1 MIISASERSIYFPDM
16 ADLSW
21 EEISASLM
29 RAEVVAQGTQGAGR
43 QLTPTIYTEARQI
56 SSSGIFRVANFPILP
71 DAFPIELQIRNRNG
85 ADGFRRS
92 HLGTGWIPL
101 DPTDFSVDEDTSEI
115 YLVRL
120 PGFTTGTR
128 ERQSSL
134 RTTPAAPTHF
144 LELKAKYAAGFDFN
158 ASPLS
163 GDAAVIKAAIAG
175 IASTLASPANQGMS
189 SFELKNFYSVQYDG
203 GRSAAAV
210 TSKGASSQV
219 EEFLIALRRFRPR
232 GQFV

>member
-43 QLTPTIYTEARQI
+43 QLTPTIYTGARQV
-56 SSSGIFRVANFPILP
+56 SSSGIFRVAYFPILP

-101 DPTDFSVDEDTSEI
+101 DPADFSVDEDTSEI
-115 YLVRL
+115 Y
-120 PGFTTGTR
+120 
-128 ERQSSL
+128 L

-175 IASTLASPANQGMS
+175 IASTLASPANQGMT
-189 SFELKNFYSVQYDG
+189 SFELKNFYSVRYDG
-203 GRSAAAV
+203 GSSAAAV